1 MAQSQTDHI
10 NQLSLQQ
17 SSGRGSTQVF
27 ATIGFEL
34 RKNLKKF
41 LILLI
46 LVGVF
51 FGLSLYL
58 STLQENRSEIELY
71 PTSVSYIKSFLGF
84 MGMLIMIIATTF
96 GGASLVIDFQ
106 RDTGN
111 LLFPLIPRGRLMLG
125 RMIANLIMACSL
137 IFAYYF
143 GIGIVTLILYDEF
156 AIEFFVSFA
165 WAVLY
170 TLMLLSFVTFVSSF
184 MKRTSSVVVLSLILF
199 LILFDIIIGI
209 LSFTKVEPWFIPTYY
224 NLIISQSLVMPDPRY
239 WDMSLGD
246 LGGGVGLDMTLRTWL
261 TPSPAN
267 AAIGMVVFTLIF
279 LVLGYLIY
287 RNRQK

>member
-1 MAQSQTDHI
+1 MMSKIIPTPLEKPSH
-10 NQLSLQQ
+10 
-17 SSGRGSTQVF
+17 RGFSQVF
-27 ATIGFEL
+27 ATIRFEL

-46 LVGVF
+46 LMGVF

-71 PTSVSYIKSFLGF
+71 PTPDLYIKSFLGL

-96 GGASLVIDFQ
+96 AGSSLVIDFQ

-125 RMIANLIMACSL
+125 RMIANLILVGSL

-143 GIGIVTLILYDEF
+143 GIGIVTLLLYNELVVEF
-156 AIEFFVSFA
+156 WASFG

-170 TLMLLSFVTFVSSF
+170 ALMLLSFVTFVSSF
-184 MKRTSSVVVLSLILF
+184 MRRTSSVVVLCLILF
-199 LILFDIIIGI
+199 LIIAQVKLKGI
-209 LSFTKVEPWFIPTYY
+209 
-224 NLIISQSLVMPDPRY
+224 
-239 WDMSLGD
+239 
-246 LGGGVGLDMTLRTWL
+246 
-261 TPSPAN
+261 
-267 AAIGMVVFTLIF
+267 
-279 LVLGYLIY
+279 
-287 RNRQK
+287 